1 MLRAYC
7 FGNTFWTS
15 GSLSFYCLDYL
26 WYWIFKTQYLRYGG
40 GIYEKEDDRR
50 DAGFSIFVFG
60 INLGAFVAPYL
71 VGYLGQEV
79 NFHLGFSLAAIGM
92 FFGLVKYVLDG
103 KKYLPE
109 SSLYP
114 TDPLS
119 QKDQQTLIKRLLIT
133 LVVVILVV
141 IGLVFTHQF
150 NVDMIVNIFTVIA
163 VIIPIYYFFKILSS
177 QKITATERSQEYL
190 PTFLYLSLEY
200 SSGLLRSRVL
210 LFSLY
215 LRMIKLDFTLMYLG
229 IRFISI

>member
-1 MLRAYC
+1 
-7 FGNTFWTS
+7 
-15 GSLSFYCLDYL
+15 
-26 WYWIFKTQYLRYGG
+26 
-40 GIYEKEDDRR
+40 
-50 DAGFSIFVFG
+50 
-60 INLGAFVAPYL
+60 
-71 VGYLGQEV
+71 
-79 NFHLGFSLAAIGM
+79 M

-177 QKITATERSQEYL
+177 QKITATERSQYL

-200 SSGLLRSRVL
+200 SSGLLRNRVL

-229 IRFISI
+229 IRFIFHLAFSKVSIPFSL

>member
-1 MLRAYC
+1 MALY
-7 FGNTFWTS
+7 
-15 GSLSFYCLDYL
+15 LSIALIIF

-40 GIYEKEDDRR
+40 GIYEKGDDRR

-119 QKDQQTLIKRLLIT
+119 EGPAD
-133 LVVVILVV
+133 
-141 IGLVFTHQF
+141 
-150 NVDMIVNIFTVIA
+150 
-163 VIIPIYYFFKILSS
+163 
-177 QKITATERSQEYL
+177 
-190 PTFLYLSLEY
+190 
-200 SSGLLRSRVL
+200 
-210 LFSLY
+210 
-215 LRMIKLDFTLMYLG
+215 LD
-229 IRFISI
+229 

>member
-1 MLRAYC
+1 MV
-7 FGNTFWTS
+7 
-15 GSLSFYCLDYL
+15 
-26 WYWIFKTQYLRYGG
+26 G

-133 LVVVILVV
+133 LVMVILVV

-177 QKITATERSQEYL
+177 QKITATERSRVFAYIPLFIAGVLFWSIEEQGSVVLALFADDQTRLYFNVFGNQIHF
-190 PTFLYLSLEY
+190 PSSFFPKYQSTFHYDLCA
-200 SSGLLRSRVL
+200 
-210 LFSLY
+210 
-215 LRMIKLDFTLMYLG
+215 DFCMVVG
-229 IRFISI
+229 ENG